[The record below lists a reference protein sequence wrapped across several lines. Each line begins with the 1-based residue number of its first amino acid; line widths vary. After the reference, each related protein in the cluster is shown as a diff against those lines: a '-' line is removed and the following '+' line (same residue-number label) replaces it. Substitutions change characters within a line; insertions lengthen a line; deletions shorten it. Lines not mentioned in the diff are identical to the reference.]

1 MNNRKQCNPL
11 LIVVALSLLAPAI
24 TWAAYPAEVSR
35 TGETKCYN
43 IAGFRIPCNGTGQ
56 DGDIRAGMPWPWP
69 RFIDNRD
76 GTVTDRLTGLDWTKD
91 AGAVKPWPEA
101 FDYVKAL
108 TTGGHSDW
116 RLPNAI
122 ELQSLIDDSRAY
134 PALPRPNPFRNVWST
149 GCDMSLTSC
158 DYTTSDAWV
167 MHMGDGVVF
176 YEGRTDNVFIWPVR
190 SETCGASYDS
200 YNKSSMG
207 LQSMDR
213 AATVASGKNHDGDFD
228 YHFALGLF
236 NGSALADLNPM
247 LSTGKVLP
255 SDSSRDG
262 AVNWQL
268 ALDYIKK
275 LNNERY
281 LGYSDWRL
289 PNKNVPRRLCK

>member
-134 PALPRPNPFRNVWST
+134 PALPRPNPKRRNR
-149 GCDMSLTSC
+149 CRK
-158 DYTTSDAWV
+158 A
-167 MHMGDGVVF
+167 
-176 YEGRTDNVFIWPVR
+176 
-190 SETCGASYDS
+190 
-200 YNKSSMG
+200 
-207 LQSMDR
+207 
-213 AATVASGKNHDGDFD
+213 
-228 YHFALGLF
+228 
-236 NGSALADLNPM
+236 
-247 LSTGKVLP
+247 
-255 SDSSRDG
+255 
-262 AVNWQL
+262 
-268 ALDYIKK
+268 
-275 LNNERY
+275 
-281 LGYSDWRL
+281 
-289 PNKNVPRRLCK
+289 